1 MNKNRTTISVL
12 IPILIGMICVY
23 WAYGVFQEWI
33 ADGFKD
39 RIPSELKISETLLVD
54 GDMGGLGWWGVAIFR
69 LQSDTLDKLRAT
81 GLQALAGARRS
92 KNKNSISGEYQE
104 YSPWRETP
112 YIETGDG
119 MTLEDRW
126 LGGMVGA
133 NMKPE
138 LSKSIE
144 KALRSGGS
152 YYAKSNDS
160 GLVVIPSLGLVAYIY
175 FD

>member
-1 MNKNRTTISVL
+1 MNKNRTAIRVL
-12 IPILIGMICVY
+12 ITILIGMGCIY

-33 ADGFKD
+33 ADDFKD

-69 LQSDTLDKLRAT
+69 LQGDTLGKLRTT

-92 KNKNSISGEYQE
+92 RNPGSINGKYKE

-119 MTLEDRW
+119 MTLADRW
-126 LGGMVGA
+126 LGGMVGS

-138 LSKSIE
+138 LSKGIE
-144 KALRSGGS
+144 NALRTDGS

-160 GLVVIPSLGLVAYIY
+160 GLIVIPSLGIVAYIY